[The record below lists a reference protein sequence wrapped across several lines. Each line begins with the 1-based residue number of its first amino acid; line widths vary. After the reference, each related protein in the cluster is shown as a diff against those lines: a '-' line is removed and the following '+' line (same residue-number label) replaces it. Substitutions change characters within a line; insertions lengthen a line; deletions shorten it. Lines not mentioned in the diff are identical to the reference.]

1 MKTHRSLVSL
11 AVASGLL
18 LTAWSAR
25 AADAK
30 GYQVTGP
37 VLEVTPA
44 KIVVQKG
51 EDRWEI
57 TRTKDS
63 KVPAD
68 VKVGSKVTVYYTM
81 IADQVE
87 VKSDKAEKAEKGDK
101 GDKARKEKK

>member
-1 MKTHRSLVSL
+1 MKTHRSLL
-11 AVASGLL
+11 ALAIAGGLL
-18 LTAWSAR
+18 LTTDSAR
-25 AADAK
+25 AAEAK

-37 VLEVTPA
+37 VLEVTPT

-81 IADQVE
+81 VADQVE
-87 VKSDKAEKAEKGDK
+87 VKSDKGE
-101 GDKARKEKK
+101 KARKEKK

>member
-1 MKTHRSLVSL
+1 MKTHRSLVTL
-11 AVASGLL
+11 ALASGLF
-18 LTAWSAR
+18 LTAWSTH
-25 AADAK
+25 AADTK

-44 KIVVQKG
+44 KIIVQKG

-68 VKVGSKVTVYYTM
+68 VKVGSKVTIYYTM
-81 IADQVE
+81 VADQVE
-87 VKSDKAEKAEKGDK
+87 IKSDK
-101 GDKARKEKK
+101 GDKAKKEKK

>member
-1 MKTHRSLVSL
+1 MKTHHTLASL
-11 AVASGLL
+11 ALASGLL
-18 LTAWSAR
+18 LTAWSTH

-37 VLEVTPA
+37 VLEVTPT

-81 IADQVE
+81 VADQVE
-87 VKSDKAEKAEKGDK
+87 VKGDKADKGDK
-101 GDKARKEKK
+101 GDKAKKEKK